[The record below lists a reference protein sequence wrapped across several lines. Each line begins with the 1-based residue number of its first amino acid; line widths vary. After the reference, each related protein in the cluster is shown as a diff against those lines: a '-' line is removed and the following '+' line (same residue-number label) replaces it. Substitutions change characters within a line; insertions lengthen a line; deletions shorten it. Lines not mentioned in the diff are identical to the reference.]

1 MSRIGLTITFI
12 SFFFFSINL
21 PLLGFFLSYNQKL
34 RIRYK
39 EILEEHRTQK
49 FDMLHLIGQ
58 VLSMW
63 FQKQDWFPIKLQ
75 LHMVANVQG
84 FTVEP
89 WSLLRIP
96 CSLVLVILILFIVEK
111 IRGNH

>member
-1 MSRIGLTITFI
+1 
-12 SFFFFSINL
+12 
-21 PLLGFFLSYNQKL
+21 
-34 RIRYK
+34 
-39 EILEEHRTQK
+39 
-49 FDMLHLIGQ
+49 
-58 VLSMW
+58 
-63 FQKQDWFPIKLQ
+63 
-75 LHMVANVQG
+75 MVANVQG

>member
-12 SFFFFSINL
+12 SFFFSINL

-39 EILEEHRTQK
+39 EILEEHRSLTCSRP
-49 FDMLHLIGQ
+49 LLIGQ